1 MKVKTTAE
9 NRKDVVKAMEEIL
22 NVKAK
27 YQGPPSFGY
36 KVGEYTVDRDGNV
49 EHESEEAALT
59 MQNELVA
66 RGFAEGETD
75 RLNIGIPIE
84 GFTAEGIKNL
94 IYMIHSKQYLLEKA
108 VGKEVFRI
116 SDKLVERLDAEENIP
131 LEQVIQIAEEESIEG
146 LAFGEDR
153 IFFCGFPLNED
164 EARAY
169 AELAA
174 CMAKT
179 AKEAKRVSPKATIEE
194 NEKYYMRVWL
204 VRIGL
209 GGKDGKETRKVFLSR
224 LKGHTA
230 FRTEEDKEKWNAMA
244 EKVVY
249 TGAIDAYFDYTLGN
263 LEYRSVRFENEILDM
278 PNFQGNA
285 AVNYTDRE
293 TPWTRII
300 EHKWFEFGKDENGND
315 LPKTIISKEYSS
327 EWKPGDEPYY
337 PVNDKKNGEL
347 YQKYKALAEKEENI
361 IFGGRLGEY
370 KYYDMD
376 AVIASAL
383 ECARNQLY

>member
-194 NEKYYMRVWL
+194 NEK
-204 VRIGL
+204 
-209 GGKDGKETRKVFLSR
+209 DFKV
-224 LKGHTA
+224 
-230 FRTEEDKEKWNAMA
+230 
-244 EKVVY
+244 
-249 TGAIDAYFDYTLGN
+249 TLP
-263 LEYRSVRFENEILDM
+263 LI
-278 PNFQGNA
+278 
-285 AVNYTDRE
+285 
-293 TPWTRII
+293 
-300 EHKWFEFGKDENGND
+300 
-315 LPKTIISKEYSS
+315 
-327 EWKPGDEPYY
+327 
-337 PVNDKKNGEL
+337 
-347 YQKYKALAEKEENI
+347 
-361 IFGGRLGEY
+361 
-370 KYYDMD
+370 
-376 AVIASAL
+376 
-383 ECARNQLY
+383 